1 MSVVS
6 IQNLKVD
13 FGGKVLFE
21 NVSFDV
27 NEGDFVGLIGAN
39 GTGKTTLFKVITGE
53 LEPTEGG
60 AFVSKQT
67 KVGYLEQHA
76 CHGSVRTVLDEALSV
91 FEPLMRLE
99 HELESVAQRIDT
111 QSDMRDELIERQN
124 ELQERYQSQGGLTYR
139 SRTRAALIGLG
150 FPEADFTLTC
160 DKLSGGQKS
169 KLSMCKLLL
178 SGAQLLLLDEPT
190 NHLDISGTEWLESF
204 LTAYKG
210 TVIVISH
217 DRYFLD
223 KVTNKTVELS
233 NHHCHHAKGN
243 YSTYLKL
250 KEERLES
257 ERRKY
262 ENQLEEIKR
271 IEGIIEQQ
279 RSFGRERNFIT
290 AESKRKMLERK
301 KAELVVPEPTIAKMR
316 VKFTPEC
323 ETGNDVLTVSG
334 LSKSFGSKRL
344 FEGGD
349 MQVYKG
355 ERVFILG
362 ANGCGKTTLL
372 RILMRRMSA
381 DGGSFAFGANVK
393 VGYFDQSLE
402 SLRGGKT
409 VIDEIWDEHR
419 VFTETKVRSY
429 LSLFL
434 FRGDDVFKNVDA
446 LSGGE
451 KAKLC
456 LLKLMLSGANV
467 LLLDEPTNH
476 LDIPSREV
484 LEAALEDFDGT
495 IIAVSHD
502 RYFINKLS
510 TKIYRMKPEGFEQ
523 FDGDYSDYAELALAQ
538 AKEKP
543 QKAQPKQNAYK
554 LRKERESEINRLSG
568 KIRRGEA
575 EIDRLDAEIAEANE
589 LLSSPEISANYE
601 QVIEYTQ
608 KIEELTEAQLA
619 LMDEW
624 EQWNKRLEELRNG
637 ERSWITP
644 PYSITQSGSRAIR

>member
-1 MSVVS
+1 MAIVS

-27 NEGDFVGLIGAN
+27 NQGDFVGLIGAN
-39 GTGKTTLFKVITGE
+39 GTGKTTLFKVIRGE
-53 LEPTEGG
+53 IEPTEGG
-60 AFVSKQT
+60 AFMAKTT

-76 CHGSVRTVLDEALSV
+76 CQGSVRTVYDEALSI
-91 FEPLMRLE
+91 FEPLMKI
-99 HELESVAQRIDT
+99 ELELEEIAVAIDA
-111 QSDMRDELIERQN
+111 QIGNRDELIEKQN
-124 ELQERYQSQGGLTYR
+124 RLHEQFQEQDGLTYK
-139 SRTRAALIGLG
+139 SRTRAALLGLG
-150 FPEADFTLTC
+150 FSESDFTLTC
-160 DKLSGGQKS
+160 DKLSGGQRS

-178 SGAQLLLLDEPT
+178 SGSDVLLLDEPT
-190 NHLDISGTEWLESF
+190 NHLDIAGTEWLEEFLSSF
-204 LTAYKG
+204 RG

-223 KVTNKTVELS
+223 RVTNKTVELS
-233 NHHCHHAKGN
+233 HGKCHYSKGN
-243 YSTYLKL
+243 YSEYLKL

-257 ERRKY
+257 ERRQY
-262 ENQLEEIKR
+262 ENQIEEIKR

-279 RSFGRERNFIT
+279 RSFARERNFIT

-301 KAELVVPEPTIAKMR
+301 KAELVVPDPPLSKMR
-316 VKFTPEC
+316 MKFTPTC
-323 ETGNDVLTVSG
+323 ETGNDVLTVTA
-334 LSKSFGSKRL
+334 LAKAFGSKRL
-344 FEGGD
+344 FANAD
-349 MQVYKG
+349 MQVFKN
-355 ERVFILG
+355 EKVFMLG
-362 ANGCGKTTLL
+362 TNGCGKTTFL
-372 RILMRRMSA
+372 RILTRQQPA
-381 DGGSFAFGANVK
+381 DAGSFLFGANVK

-402 SLRGGKT
+402 SLHGGKT

-419 VFTETKVRSY
+419 SFAETKVRSY
-429 LSLFL
+429 LALFL
-434 FRGDDVFKNVDA
+434 FRGDDVFKNVDT

-495 IIAVSHD
+495 IICVSHD

-510 TKIYRMKPEGFEQ
+510 TKIYRMSENGFEK
-523 FDGDYSDYAELALAQ
+523 FDGDYNDYAEAALAK

-543 QKAQPKQNAYK
+543 KKAETKVNLYK
-554 LRKERESEINRLSG
+554 LRKERDSEMNRLRG
-568 KIRRGEA
+568 KIKRLE
-575 EIDRLDAEIAEANE
+575 ENIDRLDGEISELNE
-589 LLSSPEISANYE
+589 VLSSPETAANYE
-601 QVIEYTQ
+601 KIIEFTN
-608 KIEELTEAQLA
+608 KLEELTEEQLI

-624 EQWNKRLEELRNG
+624 ESCNSRYTELS
-637 ERSWITP
+637 ETEV
-644 PYSITQSGSRAIR
+644 

>member
-1 MSVVS
+1 MAIVG

-13 FGGKVLFE
+13 FAGKVLFE

-53 LEPTEGG
+53 IEPTDG
-60 AFVSKQT
+60 AVFISKQT

-76 CHGSVRTVLDEALSV
+76 CHGSMRTVLDEALTV
-91 FEPLMRLE
+91 FAPLMRME
-99 HELESVAQRIDT
+99 YELELLAQRIDT
-111 QSDMRDELIERQN
+111 QSDIRNELIERQN
-124 ELQERYQSQGGLTYR
+124 ELQEEYQASGGLTYK
-139 SRTRAALIGLG
+139 SRTRSALMGLG
-150 FPEADFTLTC
+150 FSENDFSLTC
-160 DKLSGGQKS
+160 DKLSGGQRS

-178 SGAQLLLLDEPT
+178 SEAQLLLLDEPT
-190 NHLDISGTEWLESF
+190 NHLDISGTEWLEGF
-204 LTAYKG
+204 LSSYKG

-233 NHHCHHAKGN
+233 NRRCHSSKGN

-250 KEERLES
+250 REERLES
-257 ERRKY
+257 ERRRY

-279 RSFGRERNFIT
+279 RSFAHERNFIT
-290 AESKRKMLERK
+290 AESKRKMLEKK
-301 KAELVVPEPTIAKMR
+301 KAELVVPEKTAAKMR
-316 VKFTPEC
+316 VNFVPEC
-323 ETGNDVLTVSG
+323 ETGNDVLAVHG
-334 LSKSFGSKRL
+334 LSKAFGSKRL
-344 FEGGD
+344 FENGE
-349 MQVYKG
+349 MLVYKG
-355 ERVFILG
+355 DRVFVLG

-372 RILMRRMSA
+372 RILMRRMPS
-381 DGGSFAFGANVK
+381 DGGSFTFGANVK
-393 VGYFDQSLE
+393 TGYFDQSLE
-402 SLRGGKT
+402 NLTGGKS
-409 VIDEIWDEHR
+409 VLDEIWDEHR
-419 VFTETKVRSY
+419 TFTETTVRSY

-434 FRGDDVFKNVDA
+434 FRGDDVFKQVDD

-484 LEAALEDFDGT
+484 LESALADYEGT

-510 TKIYRMKPEGFEQ
+510 TKIYCMKPDGFER
-523 FDGDYSDYAELALAQ
+523 FDGDYNDYADAVLLQ

-543 QKAQPKQNAYK
+543 QKTQPKENSYK
-554 LRKERESEINRLSG
+554 LRKERESEINRLKG
-568 KIRRGEA
+568 KIRRDEA
-575 EIDRLDAEIAEANE
+575 QIDTLDAEIEKANG
-589 LLSSPEISANYE
+589 LLSSPEISADYE
-601 QVIEYTQ
+601 KVLEYTQ
-608 KIEELTEAQLA
+608 KIDELTRQQLS

-624 EQWNKRLEELRNG
+624 EQENKRLEQLLNG
-637 ERSWITP
+637 EF
-644 PYSITQSGSRAIR
+644 

>member
-1 MSVVS
+1 MAIVS

-27 NEGDFVGLIGAN
+27 NQGDFIGLIGAN
-39 GTGKTTLFKVITGE
+39 GTGKTTLFKVIRGE

-60 AFVSKQT
+60 AFISKTT
-67 KVGYLEQHA
+67 KIGYLEQHA
-76 CHGSVRTVLDEALSV
+76 CQGSVRTVYDEALSI
-91 FEPLMRLE
+91 FEPLMAIER
-99 HELESVAQRIDT
+99 ELEEIAVSIDAHIGNT
-111 QSDMRDELIERQN
+111 DELIDRQN
-124 ELQERYQSQGGLTYR
+124 KLHEQFQEQEGLTYK
-139 SRTRAALIGLG
+139 SRTRSALLGLG
-150 FPEADFTLTC
+150 FSENDFTLTC
-160 DKLSGGQKS
+160 DKLSGGQRS

-178 SGAQLLLLDEPT
+178 SGSEVLLLDEPT
-190 NHLDISGTEWLESF
+190 NHLDIAGTEWLEDFLSSF
-204 LTAYKG
+204 RG

-233 NHHCHHAKGN
+233 HGKCHYSKGN

-257 ERRKY
+257 ERRQY

-279 RSFGRERNFIT
+279 RSFARERNFIT
-290 AESKRKMLERK
+290 AESKRKMLEKK
-301 KAELVVPEPTIAKMR
+301 KAELVIPDPPLSKMR
-316 VKFTPEC
+316 MKFTPAC
-323 ETGNDVLTVSG
+323 ETGNDVLTVKE
-334 LSKSFGSKRL
+334 LSKSFGEKLL
-344 FEGGD
+344 FSGAD
-349 MQVYKG
+349 MQVFKN
-355 ERVFILG
+355 ERVFMLG

-372 RILMRRMSA
+372 RILTRQQSA
-381 DGGSFAFGANVK
+381 DAGSFLFGANVK
-393 VGYFDQSLE
+393 TGYFDQSLE
-402 SLRGGKT
+402 SLHNDKT

-419 VFTETKVRSY
+419 LYTEKTVRSY
-429 LSLFL
+429 LALFL
-434 FRGDDVFKNVDA
+434 FRGDDVFKNVGT

-456 LLKLMLSGANV
+456 LLKLMLSGSNV

-484 LEAALEDFDGT
+484 LEAALSDFDGT
-495 IIAVSHD
+495 IICISHD

-510 TKIYRMKPEGFEQ
+510 TKIYRMTQNGFDK
-523 FDGDYSDYAELALAQ
+523 FDGDYNDYAEAVLAE

-543 QKAQPKQNAYK
+543 KKTEVKVNLYK
-554 LRKERESEINRLSG
+554 LRKERDSEMNKLRGRIKRL
-568 KIRRGEA
+568 EA
-575 EIDRLDAEIAEANE
+575 EIDRLDEEISEYNAI
-589 LLSSPEISANYE
+589 LSSPETAANYE
-601 QVIEYTQ
+601 KIIEYTN
-608 KIEELTEAQLA
+608 KLDEATGNQLV

-624 EQWNKRLEELRNG
+624 EECNSRYSELS
-637 ERSWITP
+637 EMEV
-644 PYSITQSGSRAIR
+644 

>member
-1 MSVVS
+1 MAVVS
-6 IQNLKVD
+6 VQNLKVD

-27 NEGDFVGLIGAN
+27 NSGDFVGLIGAN

-53 LEPTEGG
+53 IEPTEGG
-60 AFVSKQT
+60 AFVSKLT
-67 KVGYLEQHA
+67 RVGYLEQHA
-76 CHGSVRTVLDEALSV
+76 CHGSVRTVYDEALSI
-91 FEPLMRLE
+91 FEPLMQME
-99 HELESVAQRIDT
+99 SELDDIAAAIDANVGNRT
-111 QSDMRDELIERQN
+111 ELIEKQN
-124 ELQERYQSQGGLTYR
+124 TLHETFQSLDGLTFR

-150 FPEADFTLTC
+150 FAESDFSLSC

-178 SGAQLLLLDEPT
+178 SGAELLLLDEPT
-190 NHLDISGTEWLESF
+190 NHLDIAGTEWLENYLS
-204 LTAYKG
+204 TYKG

-223 KVTNKTVELS
+223 KITNKTVEIS
-233 NHHCHHAKGN
+233 NKGCHSSKGN

-257 ERRKY
+257 ERRQY
-262 ENQLEEIKR
+262 ENQMAEIKKL
-271 IEGIIEQQ
+271 EGIIEQQ
-279 RSFGRERNFIT
+279 RSFARERNFIT
-290 AESKRKMLERK
+290 AESKRKMLEKK
-301 KAELVVPEPTIAKMR
+301 KAELVVPEPSLAKMR
-316 VKFTPEC
+316 MKFEPEC
-323 ETGNDVLTVSG
+323 ETGNDVLNVSS
-334 LSKSFGSKRL
+334 LAKAFGSKRL
-344 FEGGD
+344 FRNAD
-349 MQVYKG
+349 MEVYKND
-355 ERVFILG
+355 RVFILG
-362 ANGCGKTTLL
+362 TNGCGKTTLL
-372 RILMRRMSA
+372 RILTRQQSA
-381 DGGSFAFGANVK
+381 DEGSFSFGANVK

-419 VFTETKVRSY
+419 LFTETKVRSY
-429 LSLFL
+429 LALFL
-434 FRGDDVFKNVDA
+434 FRGDDVFKNVDN

-495 IIAVSHD
+495 IICVSHD

-510 TKIYRMKPEGFEQ
+510 TKIYRMNPDGFEK
-523 FDGDYSDYAELALAQ
+523 FDGDYNDYAQIALNQ

-543 QKAQPKQNAYK
+543 KTAEPKVNTYK
-554 LRKERESEINRLSG
+554 LRKERESEINRLKG
-568 KIRRGEA
+568 KIKRGEA
-575 EIDRLDAEIAEANE
+575 EIDRLDGEIAALN
-589 LLSSPEISANYE
+589 
-601 QVIEYTQ
+601 
-608 KIEELTEAQLA
+608 EELSTPEASADYERIFELTASIEKLTEEQLS

-624 EQWNKRLEELRNG
+624 EQWNTRLSELEEMQ
-637 ERSWITP
+637 I
-644 PYSITQSGSRAIR
+644 

>member
-257 ERRKY
+257 GRRKY

-589 LLSSPEISANYE
+589 LLSSPEVSANYE

-637 ERSWITP
+637 E
-644 PYSITQSGSRAIR
+644 

>member
-1 MSVVS
+1 
-6 IQNLKVD
+6 
-13 FGGKVLFE
+13 
-21 NVSFDV
+21 
-27 NEGDFVGLIGAN
+27 
-39 GTGKTTLFKVITGE
+39 
-53 LEPTEGG
+53 
-60 AFVSKQT
+60 
-67 KVGYLEQHA
+67 
-76 CHGSVRTVLDEALSV
+76 
-91 FEPLMRLE
+91 
-99 HELESVAQRIDT
+99 
-111 QSDMRDELIERQN
+111 
-124 ELQERYQSQGGLTYR
+124 
-139 SRTRAALIGLG
+139 
-150 FPEADFTLTC
+150 
-160 DKLSGGQKS
+160 
-169 KLSMCKLLL
+169 
-178 SGAQLLLLDEPT
+178 
-190 NHLDISGTEWLESF
+190 
-204 LTAYKG
+204 
-210 TVIVISH
+210 
-217 DRYFLD
+217 
-223 KVTNKTVELS
+223 
-233 NHHCHHAKGN
+233 
-243 YSTYLKL
+243 
-250 KEERLES
+250 
-257 ERRKY
+257 
-262 ENQLEEIKR
+262 
-271 IEGIIEQQ
+271 
-279 RSFGRERNFIT
+279 
-290 AESKRKMLERK
+290 MLERK

-589 LLSSPEISANYE
+589 LLSSPEVSADYE
-601 QVIEYTQ
+601 KVIEYTK

-637 ERSWITP
+637 E
-644 PYSITQSGSRAIR
+644 

>member
-1 MSVVS
+1 MAIVG

-13 FGGKVLFE
+13 FAGKVLFE

-53 LEPTEGG
+53 IEPTDG
-60 AFVSKQT
+60 AVFISKQT

-76 CHGSVRTVLDEALSV
+76 CHGSVRTVLDEALTV
-91 FEPLMRLE
+91 FTPLMRME
-99 HELESVAQRIDT
+99 YELELLAQRIDM
-111 QSDMRDELIERQN
+111 QSDIRNELIERQN
-124 ELQERYQSQGGLTYR
+124 ELQEEYQASGGLTYK
-139 SRTRAALIGLG
+139 SRTRAALLGLG
-150 FPEADFTLTC
+150 FSENDFSLTC
-160 DKLSGGQKS
+160 DKLSGGQRS

-178 SGAQLLLLDEPT
+178 SEAQLLLLDEPT
-190 NHLDISGTEWLESF
+190 NHLDISGTEWLEGF
-204 LTAYKG
+204 LSSYKG

-233 NHHCHHAKGN
+233 NRRCHSAKGN

-250 KEERLES
+250 REERLES
-257 ERRKY
+257 ERKRY

-279 RSFGRERNFIT
+279 RSFARERNFIT
-290 AESKRKMLERK
+290 AESKRKMLEKK
-301 KAELVVPEPTIAKMR
+301 KAELVIPEKTAAKMR
-316 VKFTPEC
+316 VNFVPEC
-323 ETGNDVLTVSG
+323 ETGNDVLAVHG
-334 LSKSFGSKRL
+334 LSKAFGSKRL
-344 FEGGD
+344 FENGE
-349 MQVYKG
+349 MLVYKG
-355 ERVFILG
+355 DRVFVLG

-372 RILMRRMSA
+372 RILMRRMPS
-381 DGGSFAFGANVK
+381 DGGSFTFGANVK
-393 VGYFDQSLE
+393 TGYFDQSLE
-402 SLRGGKT
+402 NLTGGKS
-409 VIDEIWDEHR
+409 VLDEIWDEHR
-419 VFTETKVRSY
+419 TFTETTVRSY

-434 FRGDDVFKNVDA
+434 FRGDDVFKQVDD

-484 LEAALEDFDGT
+484 LESALADYEGT

-510 TKIYRMKPEGFEQ
+510 TKIYCMKPDGFER
-523 FDGDYSDYAELALAQ
+523 FDGDYNDYADAVLLQ

-543 QKAQPKQNAYK
+543 QKSQPKENSYK
-554 LRKERESEINRLSG
+554 LRKERESEINRLKG
-568 KIRRGEA
+568 KIRRDEA
-575 EIDRLDAEIAEANE
+575 QIDTLDAEIEKTNG
-589 LLSSPEISANYE
+589 LLSSPEVSADYE
-601 QVIEYTQ
+601 KVLEYTQ
-608 KIEELTEAQLA
+608 KIDELTRQQLS

-624 EQWNKRLEELRNG
+624 EQENKRLEQLLNG
-637 ERSWITP
+637 EF
-644 PYSITQSGSRAIR
+644 